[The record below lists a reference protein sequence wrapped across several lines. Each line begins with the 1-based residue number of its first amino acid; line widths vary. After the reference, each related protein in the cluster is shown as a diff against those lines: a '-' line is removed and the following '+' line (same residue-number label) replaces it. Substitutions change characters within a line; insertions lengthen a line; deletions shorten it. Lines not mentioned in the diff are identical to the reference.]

1 MREDV
6 PTNQWYTKITIK
18 KLHNAAV
25 IPAYATAQSAG
36 MDLAACIDEPIT
48 IKPHER
54 AIVPTGIAIALPP
67 GYEAQVRGRSGLA
80 AKHGIMPANGVGTID
95 ADYRGEVGVI
105 LLNTSNEPF
114 TIEPG
119 MRVAQMVIARYE
131 TAQWHEVE
139 ELDETTRGTGGYG
152 STGK

>member
-1 MREDV
+1 M
-6 PTNQWYTKITIK
+6 KISIK
-18 KLHNAAV
+18 KLKPNALL
-25 IPAYATAQSAG
+25 PQFATAHAAG
-36 MDLAACIDEPIT
+36 RDISACIDEPIT
-48 IKPHER
+48 LQPHER
-54 AIVPTGIAIALPP
+54 AVIPAGFAIALPP

-114 TIEPG
+114 TVEPN
-119 MRVAQMVIARYE
+119 MRIAQLVVAKHE
-131 TAQWHEVE
+131 TVEWNEVE
-139 ELDETTRGTGGYG
+139 ILDETSRGEGGYG